1 MRPPQSST
9 PPISHMIPGNSRV
22 VTHDWSALTS
32 DNSVQIL
39 HLDSADNTYN
49 ETLFGSCD
57 VMKKPSQVNAE
68 QSVSPSPVHKVSSYY
83 TNRSIDAEIESSLT
97 GVFPSPVTI
106 ETTPKITITA
116 RMFFDP
122 SSETPTPLK
131 APSFMSETLNS
142 FEQCAR
148 KMTRHTYSDSDIHL
162 GHDALKGER
171 FNDVNI
177 KRSKSL
183 GFADCVSR
191 NQSTA
196 MLRPL
201 RPCINRSKV
210 GKVKQLTCNGNM
222 TPVPEGGSATKESSN
237 ISLISL
243 GPKSDRKLKTKD
255 RDSRKYIIKNTES
268 LRLPSVLEAHKVK
281 LSEIVKSGLKTIL
294 KCAES
299 FDVKKG
305 HSQSHGACQT
315 LTKKSSE
322 NRPQRKNSEIG
333 GLSEFLRKTNQRKT
347 LASFPVDVINN
358 KEAEHILVQ
367 DNVVTRRVSFK
378 SFDKPGI
385 KTFLKYTP
393 KPWTGQLIE
402 NKSTATVGEPNTKF
416 AKCQRKLVF
425 ASVVNDNIHRKF
437 EPKEHLP
444 ENTDANQGQ
453 SDSKSSD
460 DECEGQINNISKSQQ
475 LCRPKLGILGRNRP
489 LTFVPV
495 DDLGVAV
502 VTDLKRCLG
511 KGNGVSR
518 IKTNGSLLRPRMGQ
532 VLKQAVPSPRRCG
545 LTRGNRVASGST
557 IGARRARVKR
567 ESVV

>member
-1 MRPPQSST
+1 MRPPQSAT
-9 PPISHMIPGNSRV
+9 PPISHMIPGISRV

-57 VMKKPSQVNAE
+57 VVKRPLHVKAE
-68 QSVSPSPVHKVSSYY
+68 QYNSPSPIHNVSSYY
-83 TNRSIDAEIESSLT
+83 SNRSIDAEIESSLT
-97 GVFPSPVTI
+97 RVFQSPVTI
-106 ETTPKITITA
+106 ETTPKITVTA

-122 SSETPTPLK
+122 SSEIPTPFK
-131 APSFMSETLNS
+131 VPCFMPETLNS
-142 FEQCAR
+142 YQQCAR
-148 KMTRHTYSDSDIHL
+148 QMTRHTYSDSDIHF
-162 GHDALKGER
+162 GHDSLREEK

-183 GFADCVSR
+183 GFADCESR

-201 RPCINRSKV
+201 RPCMNQTKV

-222 TPVPEGGSATKESSN
+222 TPVPEGDSVTKESSN

-255 RDSRKYIIKNTES
+255 RDSRKYMIKNTES
-268 LRLPSVLEAHKVK
+268 LSLPSVLEAHKIK
-281 LSEIVKSGLKTIL
+281 LSGIVKSGLKNIL

-305 HSQSHGACQT
+305 HSQSRSVCQT
-315 LTKKSSE
+315 LTKKNSG
-322 NRPQRKNSEIG
+322 NRSQRKNSEIG
-333 GLSEFLRKTNQRKT
+333 GLSEFLRKINQRKKLT
-347 LASFPVDVINN
+347 SFPVDVIDN
-358 KEAEHILVQ
+358 KEAEGILVQ
-367 DNVVTRRVSFK
+367 DNVVTRRESFR

-385 KTFLKYTP
+385 KTFLKCTP
-393 KPWTGQLIE
+393 KPWSGQLIE
-402 NKSTATVGEPNTKF
+402 NKSLATVGELNMKF

-425 ASVVNDNIHRKF
+425 SSDVNDNIHGNSM
-437 EPKEHLP
+437 PKENLP
-444 ENTDANQGQ
+444 KNTNANQGQ
-453 SDSKSSD
+453 YDSKTSD
-460 DECEGQINNISKSQQ
+460 EGPINNISQIQQ
-475 LCRPKLGILGRNRP
+475 PCRPKLGILGRNRP
-489 LTFVPV
+489 LTFVPI
-495 DDLGVAV
+495 DDLGVDV

-532 VLKQAVPSPRRCG
+532 VLKQAAPSPRRCS
-545 LTRGNRVASGST
+545 LTRGNRVASGSA